1 MKANS
6 ATESSLRRM
15 ADRLTG
21 GQLDK
26 LLKEGREA
34 GHSYATISRDL
45 YVSYGVEASY
55 ETVRQWITDLATT
68 QES

>member
-1 MKANS
+1 
-6 ATESSLRRM
+6 M

-45 YVSYGVEASY
+45 YASHGVEASP
-55 ETVRQWITDLATT
+55 ETVRQWIADLATKAA
-68 QES
+68 S

>member
-1 MKANS
+1 
-6 ATESSLRRM
+6 M

-45 YVSYGVEASY
+45 YASHGVEASP
-55 ETVRQWITDLATT
+55 ETVRQWIADLAAKAA
-68 QES
+68 S